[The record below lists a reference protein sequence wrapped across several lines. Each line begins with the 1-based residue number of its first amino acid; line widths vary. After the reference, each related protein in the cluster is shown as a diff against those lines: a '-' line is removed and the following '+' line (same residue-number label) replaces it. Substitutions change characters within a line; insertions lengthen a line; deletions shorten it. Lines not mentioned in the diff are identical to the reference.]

1 MANIVDELFADNKT
15 PTKNTNIVDEL
26 FGEKQTITSKNIV
39 DELFAPQ
46 PTENKQNSMTKSL
59 VNVLKGTGGLVM
71 GALEKVDRL
80 RSGLVTGT
88 KALKGKGDVKDIWE
102 AAKGNIHPSWTEAL
116 DDMPIP
122 QPVFKDGKLE
132 VENVNYKPAVGLI
145 SDFVLDPINAVGIG
159 SLTKSGKGASILK
172 KIGSVY
178 GDDIVKGLL
187 NKSDD
192 AIKFLKSKGVSDDF
206 LKLALEADAPLAKT
220 LPEQAKAGQW
230 AAGRFGPLT
239 TPKIINTPIAKATDA
254 TRRSLPKVPVLN
266 KIINRTG
273 DDAFDETLKQIDTQH
288 RIRKNEILDTGRE
301 TRKVIDTSDF
311 GDMSSASWYEKGGAN
326 ATPQQERIKQQIHK
340 LNQSQVD
347 ELGKRGIKIEQI
359 NQDGY
364 FYVPHVVT
372 PEEAGE
378 RFMDRV
384 KSRLSKGPK
393 TKTVHA
399 IEREVVWIKD
409 PMTGGWTLDHLE
421 RFSAENGFDLGKLE
435 TRQATID
442 EINKKFGRN
451 VFKGD
456 LAEATTTAAMR
467 NEAAI
472 YGSDQVDFF
481 LKKGE
486 ELKSTVTPEEAA
498 RLGWRTPAISIPERT
513 ININGK
519 EIMVKDKINKLQNT
533 MFPPEIRRV
542 IESKWKMVENPDN
555 AIKGMKGVFNAYT
568 STWKRFTLFPFAEY
582 HFRNMVGDTW
592 NGWMHGWKPKDIP
605 GDLSTAWKIQ
615 KTGGKGLSVKSKLY
629 GQVDGE
635 TLYKM
640 ARDHGV
646 IGTGQ
651 WSEVSDIMAPIS
663 STKGKNILAKIKKE
677 AWDLDKPTK
686 IGSFLEDN
694 RRLALFKRLVEDG
707 DTFMGAANSVAKT
720 LYDYNDL
727 TDTEKNIRRFAIPF
741 YTWYRK
747 NIPAQFE
754 NLIRSPGKVA
764 VLPKF
769 KAAIEGSNKTE
780 YPEKL
785 RPEWMQRE
793 FSIHTGEDDKGNENL
808 SVLGGYIP
816 TTDVLKFGG
825 RPEDIS
831 MNIASNLNPAWK
843 VPTELGLNRNFF
855 RGTNVDRLRDQQDA
869 GALDYVKGNEM
880 TNYLGMSMPTT
891 YQKLSEMLPFTRT
904 LSTLDRMN
912 PFGVFDK
919 YEPDDRGRTRPY
931 HTEMETVPK
940 LVKTLTGWK
949 TYPTDVERDA
959 YGQMRDL
966 QHETERVAG
975 LNLTNIKALA
985 RRAMLEGD
993 LKAVEKYE
1001 ELAEVVISRME
1012 EQEKLYN
1019 QYLDSKK

>member
-1 MANIVDELFADNKT
+1 MVSPEEYLANKNKT
-15 PTKNTNIVDEL
+15 SISPEEYLASKEKSPISPEEYLAQKNQNPVTKAL
-26 FGEKQTITSKNIV
+26 G
-39 DELFAPQ
+39 
-46 PTENKQNSMTKSL
+46 
-59 VNVLKGTGGLVM
+59 NVLKGTGGLVM
-71 GALEKVDRL
+71 GALEKLDRP
-80 RSGLVTGT
+80 RSMLVSGIQ
-88 KALKGKGDVKDIWE
+88 ALKGDRGAGDVWE
-102 AAKGNIHPSWTEAL
+102 AAKGNIHPSWSEMVP
-116 DDMPIP
+116 DINV
-122 QPVFKDGKLE
+122 PVPSISKGHRSDIDIDNEGKT
-132 VENVNYKPAVGLI
+132 VNVKNAVGFLG
-145 SDFVLDPINAVGIG
+145 DVVLDPINALGIG
-159 SLTKSGKGASILK
+159 VLTKSGKGASILK

-239 TPKIINTPIAKATDA
+239 TPEIINTPIAKATDA
-254 TRRSLPKVPVLN
+254 TRRSLPKIPVLN

-347 ELGKRGIKIEQI
+347 ELGKRGIKVEQI

-486 ELKSTVTPEEAA
+486 ELKSTVTPEKAA

-533 MFPPEIRRV
+533 MFPPEISRV
-542 IESKWKMVENPDN
+542 IESKWKMVENPDD
-555 AIKGMKGVFNAYT
+555 AMKGMKGVFNAYT

-651 WSEVSDIMAPIS
+651 WSEISDIMAPIS

-707 DTFMGAANSVAKT
+707 DTFEGAANSVAKT

-727 TDTEKNIRRFAIPF
+727 TDTEKNIRRFAVPF

-754 NLIRSPGKVA
+754 NLIRRPGKVA

-855 RGTNVDRLRDQQDA
+855 RGTNVDRLRDQEDA

-891 YQKLSEMLPFTRT
+891 YQKLSETLPFTRT